1 MGTRDRSESKSVLK
15 EIFSFPEIV
24 NDYAART
31 VAGFIFTL
39 AVFYIQTQ
47 NIYILIFI
55 TYGFLA
61 RVLTGPSLSPLA
73 LLVTKIIIPKIGNP
87 QLECPGPPKRF
98 AQTIGL
104 VFSASAL
111 YLALNGSL
119 QIALYVIS
127 ILAVFALLESLLGFC
142 AGCFVFKQMMTA
154 GLIPQEICDRC
165 NNILLKDSV

>member
-1 MGTRDRSESKSVLK
+1 MGAGNRSESKSVLR

-39 AVFYIQTQ
+39 ALFYIQTQ
-47 NIYILIFI
+47 NIYILMFM

-61 RVLTGPSLSPLA
+61 RVITGPSLSPLA

-87 QLECPGPPKRF
+87 QLDCPGPPKRF

-104 VFSASAL
+104 VFTGTSLYLVLNGNPLIAL
-111 YLALNGSL
+111 YLIG
-119 QIALYVIS
+119 
-127 ILAVFALLESLLGFC
+127 ILAVFALLESMLGFC
-142 AGCFVFKQMMTA
+142 AGCFVFKQMMA
-154 GLIPQEICDRC
+154 LGLIPQEICDRC
-165 NNILLKDSV
+165 NNILLKDSA